1 MVYSKSVST
10 TFPWNAHMCT
20 EKVIRSVRVSLFQ
33 RHLCTEYLP
42 AVFKLI
48 QSRCKAFFEVGL

>member
-33 RHLCTEYLP
+33 RHSCTEYLP

-48 QSRCKAFFEVGL
+48 QSRCK

>member
-10 TFPWNAHMCT
+10 TFPWNAHMCK
-20 EKVIRSVRVSLFQ
+20 ENVIRSVRLSLFQ

-42 AVFKLI
+42 VVFKSIQLI
-48 QSRCKAFFEVGL
+48 KVFL